1 MDMDS
6 GYYGSEVFGP
16 IGCSSFGGRRMSH
29 HKKIFDS
36 NGEEIGYLR
45 ITNSGYVISVMIM
58 GCDFAPSIQLC
69 HNEMGEE
76 E

>member
-1 MDMDS
+1 
-6 GYYGSEVFGP
+6 
-16 IGCSSFGGRRMSH
+16 MSH

-58 GCDFAPSIQLC
+58 GCDFTPGIQIC
-69 HNEMGEE
+69 HNELGEE